1 METINNILKTEEG
14 NLEEAK
20 TKLDSLKE
28 RWFKFGKTELI
39 KFLEVY
45 IKKKEEF
52 IEELKG
58 TQ

>member
-1 METINNILKTEEG
+1 METIDSILKTEEG

-20 TKLDSLKE
+20 TKLDSLKGK
-28 RWFKFGKTELI
+28 WFKFGKTELI
-39 KFLEVY
+39 NFLEDY
-45 IKKKEEF
+45 IRKKEEF